1 MNTQLDY
8 LFASIPPWISIGLG
22 EPERHKWIESYFYS
36 REGLDVCVRR
46 LRGRKMQ
53 TRDALMNEFGAAY
66 QFFEEFGENWNALRE
81 CLNYLDEWL
90 PAQAYVMVI
99 EKAEAVLRDEDAL
112 QMVALLKTLQI
123 CGEWW
128 SKPIDD
134 NPPFNRPALPFHVL
148 MNVSDDSPAEVD
160 RLSSLAAD
168 AGVPVRL

>member
-1 MNTQLDY
+1 MNTKLDY
-8 LFASIPPWISIGLG
+8 LLCTTPPWISIGLVV
-22 EPERHKWIESYFYS
+22 
-36 REGLDVCVRR
+36 REAKAAYLSIGYREDGRDVCVRR